1 MQFIKD
7 WRSLVYYIFTAS
19 VVAIMLTVEDVMEDS
34 SADWRE
40 LLIDFFFSIPL
51 LTLLTL
57 FVSLISYPVILLLNR
72 YFPWET
78 RSLKRVILEVSTLV
92 FLVIFLSLIIYKIIT
107 YVRIETNFEENDA
120 GFEGFTLV
128 LVMLFI
134 TFFMIFSFHE
144 FIILSTDKAY
154 LSYRTQTLEKQNYL
168 IKYEALKSQVN
179 PHFLFNSLNVLSS
192 LIYTDTAKSD
202 QFIQKFSD
210 VFRYVLELNQ
220 ENVVQVKQ
228 ELKFLDSYLFLQKI
242 RFGDS
247 LVIIQ
252 QLNTDTLEK
261 YLPPLT
267 LQLIIENAIKHN
279 IVDKEKTLRIEITNR
294 GKNLVITNNLQR
306 RANLIESTGIG
317 QRNLVAKY
325 ELICDKTPRFY
336 VEHDNYVVMT
346 PLLEMHEWKK
356 Y

>member
-1 MQFIKD
+1 MRFIKD
-7 WRSLVYYIFTAS
+7 WRYLVYYIFTAS
-19 VVAIMLTVEDVMEDS
+19 VVAIMLAVEDFMEGS
-34 SADWRE
+34 SISWSE
-40 LLIDFFFSIPL
+40 LMIDFILSIPL
-51 LTLLTL
+51 LTLLT
-57 FVSLISYPVILLLNR
+57 FTISLISYPVILFLNR

-78 RSLKRVILEVSTLV
+78 RSLKRVIIEVSLLV
-92 FLVIFLSLIIYKIIT
+92 LLVIFLSLVIYQVIT
-107 YVRIETNFEENDA
+107 FVRVETNFEEKDA

-134 TFFMIFSFHE
+134 NFFMIFSFHE

-154 LSYRTQTLEKQNYL
+154 LSDRTQILEKQNYL
-168 IKYEALKSQVN
+168 IKYEALKSQIN

-192 LIYTDTAKSD
+192 LIYTDTVKSD

-220 ENVVQVKQ
+220 ENVVQVRQ

-247 LVIIQ
+247 LVIYQ
-252 QLNTDTLEK
+252 ELDHDVLEK

-279 IVDKEKTLRIEITNR
+279 IVDKEETLMIDISSKGDE
-294 GKNLVITNNLQR
+294 LVITNNLQR
-306 RANLIESTGIG
+306 RDNLRESTGIG
-317 QRNLVAKY
+317 QKNLVSKY
-325 ELICDKTPRFY
+325 ELIGGKSPQFY
-336 VEHDNYVVMT
+336 IQDERYVVVI
-346 PLLEMHEWKK
+346 PLLDKNEW
-356 Y
+356 